1 MLSTTLSNRP
11 MSSVLVGLLCLVT
24 TSAICCLCSGI
35 SPNTRCIAS
44 EKTAL
49 LRFKQGLLDES
60 NVLAS
65 WENQK
70 DCCEWRGIACNNQTG
85 HLIMLD
91 LYYNSSDVY
100 NVETP
105 LRELYIDGTNMSG
118 LLPKG
123 LQQLSQLRSLSL
135 VFNQFSGSLPD
146 FTGLPSLRLLF
157 LSNNQFNGSIPE
169 SMGLLSSLEYLTV
182 SWNSLTGALTE
193 AHFSNLSR
201 LRSLSIDHNPLSFN
215 LSFNWNPPFQLETL
229 DVSSCKIGPAFPR
242 WIQKQRELT
251 SLFMSNA
258 SISDSVPNEFWDL
271 SSSLF
276 ELNLSMNQI
285 HGKLPDLSTKNCSYF
300 TFDLSSN
307 HLFGQLPPF
316 PPNVGILHL
325 SKNMFSGPLSSF
337 CPTEAQKLSNLDLS
351 DNLLSGELP
360 SCWIKYQELLSLN
373 LGNNTFSGNIPSTV
387 GYLKNL
393 VLLRLQDNKLS
404 GDLPSLENCTELRVV
419 DLGTNRLSG
428 RIPAWIG
435 QTLTKLLVLR
445 LHFNEFYGSLPL
457 SLCGLSVIHVLD
469 LSQNNISGALP
480 HCLNNITAYTSMS
493 SQLEDLTILGFVQL
507 VWKGINIQWGENLKH
522 LRSID
527 ISSNYLSG
535 DIPETMTSMMRL
547 ISLNLSRNNLTGVLP
562 SDFGQLK
569 NLESLDLSRNQ
580 LSGNIPAS
588 LSRLNFLSVLNLS
601 YNNLS
606 GRIPLGTQLQSF
618 NASAYMDNLGLC
630 GPPLTPLCPGDATNQ
645 DSPPT
650 SGAEGDKTEQ
660 DEDGLITLGFY
671 VSSVLGFI
679 IGFWGF
685 CAPLLLKISWR
696 IAYFQYLNDIKIWNC
711 HV

>member
-1 MLSTTLSNRP
+1 
-11 MSSVLVGLLCLVT
+11 
-24 TSAICCLCSGI
+24 
-35 SPNTRCIAS
+35 
-44 EKTAL
+44 
-49 LRFKQGLLDES
+49 
-60 NVLAS
+60 
-65 WENQK
+65 
-70 DCCEWRGIACNNQTG
+70 
-85 HLIMLD
+85 
-91 LYYNSSDVY
+91 
-100 NVETP
+100 
-105 LRELYIDGTNMSG
+105 MSG
-118 LLPKG
+118 SLPKSF
-123 LQQLSQLRSLSL
+123 QQLSQLRSLSL

-169 SMGLLSSLEYLTV
+169 SMGLLSSLEYLAV

-215 LSFNWNPPFQLETL
+215 MSFSWNPPFQLETL

-258 SISDSVPNEFWDL
+258 GISDSVPNEFWDL

-285 HGKLPDLSTKNCSYF
+285 HGKLPDLSSKNCSYF

-316 PPNVGILHL
+316 PPN
-325 SKNMFSGPLSSF
+325 
-337 CPTEAQKLSNLDLS
+337 
-351 DNLLSGELP
+351 
-360 SCWIKYQELLSLN
+360 ELLSLN

-404 GDLPSLENCTELRVV
+404 GDFPSLENCTELRVV
-419 DLGTNRLSG
+419 DLGANRLSG

-435 QTLTKLLVLR
+435 QTMTKLLVLR
-445 LHFNEFYGSLPL
+445 LHSNEFYGSLPL
-457 SLCGLSVIHVLD
+457 NLCGLPVIHVLD
-469 LSQNNISGALP
+469 LSKNNISGALP

-547 ISLNLSRNNLTGVLP
+547 ISPNLSRNNLTGVLP

-569 NLESLDLSRNQ
+569 SLESLDLSRNQ
-580 LSGNIPAS
+580 LDGNIPSS

-645 DSPPT
+645 DSPAT

-685 CAPLLLKISWR
+685 FAPLLLNVSWR